1 MKRCNIMNKLIL
13 SLVVFAL
20 ILDNSIAA
28 NDTRQLIEFPPMMRQ
43 HLLSNM
49 RDHLAAITEIQQAL
63 SSGTFD
69 QAAEIAEKRIGMSS
83 LISHGAS
90 HMAPYM
96 PKAMQK
102 IGTQM
107 HRAASQFA
115 LIAQESAVDGD
126 IKRAIGGLAKIT
138 QQCVA
143 CHAAFRVH

>member
-1 MKRCNIMNKLIL
+1 MNKLVL
-13 SLVVFAL
+13 SLIVFTL

-28 NDTRQLIEFPPMMRQ
+28 NDARQLVEFPPMMRQ

-49 RDHLAAITEIQQAL
+49 LGHLVAITEIQQAL
-63 SSGTFD
+63 SSGNFD
-69 QAAEIAEKRIGMSS
+69 QAAEIAEKQIGMSS

-96 PKAMQK
+96 PKAMQAL
-102 IGTQM
+102 GMQM

-115 LIAQESAVDGD
+115 IIAEETAIDGD

-143 CHAAFRVH
+143 CHAAFRVY

>member
-1 MKRCNIMNKLIL
+1 MKKLIL
-13 SLVVFAL
+13 SFVFFTL
-20 ILDNSIAA
+20 TGSNPIIA
-28 NDTRQLIEFPPMMRQ
+28 NDNGARQLVEFPPMMQQ

-49 RDHLAAITEIQQAL
+49 RDHLLAITEIQQAL
-63 SSGTFD
+63 SSDAFD

-83 LISHGAS
+83 LASHGAA

-96 PKAMQK
+96 PKEMQA

-115 LIAQESAVDGD
+115 IIAQDSAVDGD
-126 IKRAIGGLAKIT
+126 IKRAIGALSKIT

-143 CHAAFRVH
+143 CHAAFRVY

>member
-1 MKRCNIMNKLIL
+1 MNKLIL
-13 SLVVFAL
+13 SLIVFTL
-20 ILDNSIAA
+20 ILSDPTAA
-28 NDTRQLIEFPPMMRQ
+28 NDARQLVEFPPMMRQ

-49 RDHLAAITEIQQAL
+49 RNHLLAITEIQQAL
-63 SSGTFD
+63 SSGSFD

-96 PKAMQK
+96 PKAMQE

-115 LIAQESAVDGD
+115 IIAQETAVDGD
-126 IKRAIGGLAKIT
+126 IKRAIGSLSKIT

-143 CHAAFRVH
+143 CHAAFRVY